1 MNAPP
6 VREVTSHKL
15 NFLNDAISIASG
27 DVPEGLAPRVY
38 VMTVDEKLP
47 GVTLDAEDPLQAVI
61 IRFQDGNPKFK
72 ITGYTNE
79 ALLAIVADRL
89 TCFQNGPFKS
99 RENAIALTKIEEA
112 MLWLMKRTLGR
123 EARGVEGEKVP

>member
-1 MNAPP
+1 MNVPP
-6 VREVTSHKL
+6 VREIHSHKL

-38 VMTVDEKLP
+38 VLAVDRTLP
-47 GVTLDAEDPLQAVI
+47 GVLVDEEAPLEEVI

-89 TCFQNGPFKS
+89 TCFQNGPFRS